1 MIRPI
6 EKNDIASCLA
16 IYNQYIEKSTVTF
29 ETERLNLQQFT
40 ARVDAVTERYPWIV
54 LEEEGEVL
62 GYAYLDS
69 FNPRA
74 AYQWVCDLSIYL
86 DPSSRGKGLG
96 SMLMDAILRLARRDG
111 YLRMTSIITSD
122 NVASRRFHDKYGFRK
137 IAEFPNI
144 GYKNHM
150 WLGVAY
156 YIKDLTEELPEH
168 PEPVRNLSL

>member
-29 ETERLNLQQFT
+29 ETERLNLQQLT

-74 AYQWVCDLSIYL
+74 AYQWVCDLSI
-86 DPSSRGKGLG
+86 
-96 SMLMDAILRLARRDG
+96 
-111 YLRMTSIITSD
+111 
-122 NVASRRFHDKYGFRK
+122 
-137 IAEFPNI
+137 
-144 GYKNHM
+144 
-150 WLGVAY
+150 
-156 YIKDLTEELPEH
+156 
-168 PEPVRNLSL
+168 